1 MPGYVGRQIDV
12 YMFQHEG
19 RLKRKREE
27 QGEIVTITYCVRVTF
42 SRRLT
47 DCSRKNNQTHAK

>member
-1 MPGYVGRQIDV
+1 
-12 YMFQHEG
+12 MFMFKHEG
-19 RLKRKREE
+19 RLKRKTEE